1 MMGVILVL
9 ESDRIQQIIIS
20 KILQRIGLEAIFAG
34 DGIEVLQLVASHRP
48 ELVVLD
54 LVLPEMN
61 GYEVCRQIKCG
72 NTHKPAVLVFF
83 DKPEE
88 CDFSWGSKP
97 GADAYIPK
105 LCRPQEL
112 VNAILKL
119 LPQKAQ
125 LAPLS

>member
-1 MMGVILVL
+1 MMGVILVQ
-9 ESDRIQQIIIS
+9 ERDRIQQIIIS

-34 DGIEVLQLVASHRP
+34 DGTEVLQLVASHRP

-61 GYEVCRQIKCG
+61 CHEICRNIKSG
-72 NTHKPAVLVFF
+72 NSPQPAVLIFF
-83 DKPEE
+83 EKPEE
-88 CDFSWGSKP
+88 CNLEQGSKQ
-97 GADAYIPK
+97 GADAYISK

-112 VNAILKL
+112 VDTILKL
-119 LPQKAQ
+119 LPQKVQ

>member
-1 MMGVILVL
+1 MMGVVLVV

-54 LVLPEMN
+54 LVLPKMN
-61 GYEVCRQIKCG
+61 GYEICRKIKSS
-72 NTHKPAVLVFF
+72 NNPQPAVLLFF

-88 CDFSWGSKP
+88 CNLEQGSKQ
-97 GADAYIPK
+97 GADAYISK

-112 VNAILKL
+112 VDTILKL
-119 LPQKAQ
+119 LPQKVQ